1 MKEPKAS
8 LIISFYNN
16 FDFLEL
22 VLAGLERQTM
32 KSFEII
38 IADDG
43 SREDV
48 KQKIKNYKNDTDL
61 SMFGMKI

>member
-1 MKEPKAS
+1 MQNPDVS

-16 FDFLEL
+16 YSFLEL
-22 VLAGLERQTM
+22 VLAGLERQSM
-32 KSFEII
+32 KNFETI

-48 KQKIKNYKNDTDL
+48 IHKIEGYKKKHFL
-61 SMFGMKI
+61 IS